1 MRYSKDKDIVALR
14 ETQWA
19 KDQAKHPCATLK
31 DYSLKHPVTIKWD
44 MNDEAK
50 RDQMFVIRIGDTEA
64 LLDYEEFQRAA
75 RFI

>member
-19 KDQAKHPCATLK
+19 KSQAQHPYASVK
-31 DYSLKHPVTIKWD
+31 DYSLKHKVTIKWD
-44 MNDEAK
+44 MNDQAK

-64 LLDYEEFQRAA
+64 LLDWEEFQRAA